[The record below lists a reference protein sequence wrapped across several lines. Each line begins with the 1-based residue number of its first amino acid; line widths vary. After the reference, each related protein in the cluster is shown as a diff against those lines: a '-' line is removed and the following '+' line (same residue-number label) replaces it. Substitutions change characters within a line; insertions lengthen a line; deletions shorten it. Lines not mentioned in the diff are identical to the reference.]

1 MKIYFI
7 SFENDILNDNEITII
22 CYIIVIYE
30 NIITIEKCV
39 DNEKK
44 KKRNENYCAILNN
57 EIINVNNFFY
67 VSTR

>member
-44 KKRNENYCAILNN
+44 KKKK
-57 EIINVNNFFY
+57 
-67 VSTR
+67 